1 MGKNLL
7 AKVTQNF
14 SGKFGVFGQKSFA
27 RPQIWLLLHLCPGI
41 GQKYVCRG
49 GPKVAKL
56 YFHHS
61 KLRKQLFLQKIW
73 WDWWALL
80 YDTHTP
86 KTFYNKKVDK
96 NNKNIF
102 TNKHIMNFENNSH
115 WYLFFFYHWTR
126 HEVRRAQAHTICT
139 SQIDNNR
146 HRTFCNGVG
155 GRTIGLQTLVS

>member
-115 WYLFFFYHWTR
+115 WYFFFLIIEPDTKFAEHKHTLS
-126 HEVRRAQAHTICT
+126 AHHRLII
-139 SQIDNNR
+139 IDTER
-146 HRTFCNGVG
+146 FVTALVVG
-155 GRTIGLQTLVS
+155 L